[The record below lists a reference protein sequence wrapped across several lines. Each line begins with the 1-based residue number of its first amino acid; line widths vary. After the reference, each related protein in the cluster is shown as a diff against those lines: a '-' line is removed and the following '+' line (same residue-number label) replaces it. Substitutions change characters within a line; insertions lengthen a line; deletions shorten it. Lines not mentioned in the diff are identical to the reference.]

1 VSNSDFFTSIL
12 SGFTVSLRQLRD
24 TAASPDAFAAFL
36 KEFGWGL
43 SGAEQTNVT
52 GALTGLSTLP
62 DDTSGQSPEQ
72 LLGEIGGA
80 IEAIRAIE
88 ATGGPAE
95 FASTF
100 PRQLLDYTVYSA
112 IAQGS
117 AGLFGI
123 LHFAGV
129 LSERG
134 VPADAANGRLDYT
147 ERLVHWDRLTGL
159 VDDPAGTFGE
169 TYGWGGQFDGDA
181 LLRSVGI
188 LVRAFGGNAG
198 MYDADRSLVGQYYL
212 RGTPY
217 SAGVRNLV
225 LSVPSLDV
233 SATSATAAA
242 DLKLSFLGVPIPPS
256 PTVAAPPDGLAL
268 MPVVTGQATDTI
280 ALSDQVSLK
289 LTGDFLA
296 RPLRAELHPGS
307 TIVRA
312 TPGDAH
318 VDAGAR
324 VDARAPTTTPWRAFG
339 DAQSSRL
346 EVSAVHAALALKG
359 EVDGDLE
366 LQVEIGLDTAAVVI
380 QLGDGDGFVQGA
392 LGSQPARSP
401 LNLVVKWSS
410 HTGFALGGTP
420 KLAVSL
426 PVGESLGSFA
436 TITSVGLA
444 LSGADDDAVAF
455 DTTLTFSAKLGPFGL
470 VVSDV
475 GLRFLVRPV
484 ADGDPPGNLG
494 NVDLGIGFKP
504 PSGVGVALDSS
515 VVTGGGFLGHSGD
528 QYAGSLDLSLYGYSV
543 KAFGLIQTPG
553 ANAPGY
559 SFVAV
564 ISVEFV
570 PGIDLPYDFT
580 LDGVGGFIGVN
591 RTISIDAVQ
600 QALWAHHLDGLLFPA
615 DPVAAAPQLISSL
628 GSYFPAAEGRYVF
641 GPLAKIGWA
650 ADIVTGEAAL
660 LVELPE
666 PVKVLL
672 IGDVQVSVPSNSP
685 QLVLHISFDG
695 GVDVGKQL
703 AFFDATLHDSRLES
717 YPISGDLAFRY
728 SWGDQAVFALALGGF
743 NPQFQ
748 PPAGFPTLKRLAISI
763 HSSVA
768 RIEAQSYLAVTS
780 NTLQFGARVEL
791 TAGTGSFNVH
801 GWLGFDALCERNPL
815 AFEFDLTA
823 GVDLRAGT
831 DVIASVH
838 LDGTLSGPTP
848 WHIAGKASL
857 SLLFFDVTVHFD
869 KTWGSTATA
878 LPAPNPL
885 PALTAAL
892 ADPSSWSGVLPAA
905 ARAAITPVGSPA
917 DAGEALLL
925 DPAATLRISQRVVP
939 LDQPITR
946 FAGTPLGN
954 TTTLTLD
961 SPTAFGNATT
971 PSGTTSEEFA
981 PGQFLDLT
989 DAEKLS
995 LPSFGAFDA
1004 GVELAGDAIDLG
1016 RSSRTRAVITPIS
1029 YVTTTLDSR
1038 ANPVPKSAYTP
1049 SLSTVLALD
1058 DGAGNRPSGLG
1069 RYKPAAN
1076 SPARVTLAADQWT
1089 IASTSDL
1096 AIRTDI
1102 PCDGSKLNAHLA
1114 LSQYLAANPDEND
1127 SVQVVLTQEAA

>member
-1 VSNSDFFTSIL
+1 MSTEQLVNHVGSVAEAVRSIA
-12 SGFTVSLRQLRD
+12 V
-24 TAASPDAFAAFL
+24 
-36 KEFGWGL
+36 
-43 SGAEQTNVT
+43 SGA
-52 GALTGLSTLP
+52 
-62 DDTSGQSPEQ
+62 
-72 LLGEIGGA
+72 
-80 IEAIRAIE
+80 
-88 ATGGPAE
+88 PAA

-100 PRQLLDYTVYSA
+100 PSELLDFLVYSA
-112 IAQGS
+112 LAQHGPQ
-117 AGLFGI
+117 LFGI
-123 LHFAGV
+123 LHLGGV
-129 LSERG
+129 LTEQRLPAAAATGRG
-134 VPADAANGRLDYT
+134 GYVAR
-147 ERLVHWDRLTGL
+147 RVHWDRLSDL
-159 VDDPAGTFGE
+159 VGDPVATVKQA
-169 TYGWGGQFDGDA
+169 YGWGSAFDGDA
-181 LLRSVGI
+181 FLRSVGI
-188 LVRAFGGNAG
+188 LIQAFGGNAG
-198 MYDADRSLVGQYYL
+198 LHLADRGLVDQFYADDAPN
-212 RGTPY
+212 R
-217 SAGVRNLV
+217 SAVTNLV
-225 LSVPSLDV
+225 VSVPYLNASTFGDGV
-233 SATSATAAA
+233 SASVSIA
-242 DLKLSFLGVPIPPS
+242 LLGIPIPPS
-256 PTVAAPPDGLAL
+256 VSVAAPPDGLAL
-268 MPVVTGQATDTI
+268 LPLISGQASESTP
-280 ALSDQVSLK
+280 LSDQIA
-289 LTGDFLA
+289 LTLDGDFLS
-296 RPLRAELHPGS
+296 RPVRAELHPGLAV
-307 TIVRA
+307 VRGS
-312 TPGDAH
+312 PGDTH
-318 VDAGAR
+318 VDASAR
-324 VDARAPTTTPWRAFG
+324 LTAKSLPPTPWIAFG
-339 DAQSSRL
+339 DSNSSRL
-346 EVSAVHAALALKG
+346 EVTAAHAGLAMKG
-359 EVDGDLE
+359 DLDGDLD
-366 LQVEIGLDTAAVVI
+366 LQVEVGLDSAALVI
-380 QLGDGDGFVQGA
+380 DLGDGDGFVQGA

-410 HTGFALGGTP
+410 HAGFALGDTP

-444 LSGADDDAVAF
+444 LSSADDDAVAF

-475 GLRFLVRPV
+475 GLRFLVRAV

-504 PSGVGVALDSS
+504 PSGVGVVLDGS

-528 QYAGSLDLSLYGYSV
+528 TYAGSLDLLLYGYSV

-553 ANAPGY
+553 GGQPGY

-580 LDGVGGFIGVN
+580 LDGVGGFIGIN
-591 RTISIDAVQ
+591 RTISVDAVE

-615 DPVAAAPQLISSL
+615 DPVGAAPQLISAL

-660 LVELPE
+660 LLELPE
-666 PVKVLL
+666 PITLLL
-672 IGDVQVSVPSNSP
+672 IGDVQVGVPKDEP

-695 GVDVGKQL
+695 GVDVGKKL

-728 SWGDQAVFALALGGF
+728 NWGDQAVFALSLGGF

-869 KTWGSTATA
+869 KTWGNTAAA
-878 LPAPNPL
+878 LPAPNPV
-885 PALTAAL
+885 PALAAAL
-892 ADPSSWSGVLPAA
+892 ADSSSWSAALPTS
-905 ARAAITPVGSPA
+905 ARAAITPVGSPT

-946 FAGTPLGN
+946 FAGTPLGQP
-954 TTTLTLD
+954 TTLTLD
-961 SPTAFGNATT
+961 SLTAFGNPTT
-971 PSGTTSEEFA
+971 PTGITSEEFA
-981 PGQFLDLT
+981 PAQFLDLT

-995 LPSFGAFDA
+995 LPSFSTFDA
-1004 GVELAGDAIDLG
+1004 GVELAGTAIDLG
-1016 RSSRTRAVITPIS
+1016 QSSRTRAVITPIN
-1029 YVTTTLDSR
+1029 YLTTTLDSR
-1038 ANPVPKSAYTP
+1038 TDPVPKSSYTP
-1049 SLSTVLALD
+1049 SLTAVLALND
-1058 DGAGNRPSGLG
+1058 NTNTPPPGLDRYRPTIAI
-1069 RYKPAAN
+1069 P
-1076 SPARVTLAADQWT
+1076 PRVTLAGDQWT
-1089 IASTSDL
+1089 IATTNDL
-1096 AIRTDI
+1096 TTRTDI
-1102 PCDGSKLNAHLA
+1102 PTDGSKLNTHLA
-1114 LSQYLAANPDEND
+1114 LTHYLTTHPNETNEL
-1127 SVQVVLTQEAA
+1127 QIVLTQETAT